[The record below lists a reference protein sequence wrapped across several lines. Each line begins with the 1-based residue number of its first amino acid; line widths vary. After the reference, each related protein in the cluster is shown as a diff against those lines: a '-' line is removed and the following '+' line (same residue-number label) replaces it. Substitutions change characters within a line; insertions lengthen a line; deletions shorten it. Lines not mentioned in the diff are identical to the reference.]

1 MSYVTITAHFVD
13 KDWQL
18 VSLVLQTRA
27 MHESHSGANMAELL
41 KRVADE
47 WHLNDKDL
55 VLVTDNAANM
65 VVAAQ
70 LGGLLHV
77 RCYAHTLNLAG
88 QRALKLPSVSRL
100 LARIRRIVSFFHR
113 STVGAY
119 ELGEKQKLQGLP
131 CHKLKIDVSQSC

>member
-77 RCYAHTLNLAG
+77 RCYAHTLNLAC
-88 QRALKLPSVSRL
+88 QRALKLPSVSY
-100 LARIRRIVSFFHR
+100 SYH
-113 STVGAY
+113 
-119 ELGEKQKLQGLP
+119 
-131 CHKLKIDVSQSC
+131 